1 MVWETV
7 RNHTDYGRAC
17 SVDDYLGMLEVG
29 PGRCLVLGDEPMAT
43 TFFPTADGG
52 IFVRWIHAEN
62 EQDVV
67 RAVRS
72 VPESL
77 WARFPDTFEVGIGGL
92 LLLDS
97 ACQGDELRPPS
108 AAGIFSWMKLS
119 VPKGTYQV
127 YTADYQPDEWTHLIL
142 HRLKQIR
149 SRST

>member
-29 PGRCLVLGDEPMAT
+29 PGSCLVLGDEPMAT
-43 TFFPTADGG
+43 TFFPTEDGG

-62 EQDVV
+62 EEDVV
-67 RAVRS
+67 QAVRS

-77 WARFPDTFEVGIGGL
+77 WERFPHTFDVGRAGL

-97 ACQGDELRPPS
+97 ACPSDDLRPPP
-108 AAGIFSWMKLS
+108 AEGISSWMA
-119 VPKGTYQV
+119 VPVPTGTYLV
-127 YTADYQPDEWTHLIL
+127 HTADYQPDDRTHVIL
-142 HRLKQIR
+142 NRLQLM
-149 SRST
+149 

>member
-1 MVWETV
+1 
-7 RNHTDYGRAC
+7 
-17 SVDDYLGMLEVG
+17 
-29 PGRCLVLGDEPMAT
+29 MAT

-62 EQDVV
+62 EEDVV

-77 WARFPDTFEVGIGGL
+77 WERFPHTFDVGRAGL

-97 ACQGDELRPPS
+97 ACQGDERRPPS
-108 AAGIFSWMKLS
+108 ADGVFSWMKLS
-119 VPKGTYQV
+119 VPNGTYQV

-142 HRLKQIR
+142 HRIKQIR